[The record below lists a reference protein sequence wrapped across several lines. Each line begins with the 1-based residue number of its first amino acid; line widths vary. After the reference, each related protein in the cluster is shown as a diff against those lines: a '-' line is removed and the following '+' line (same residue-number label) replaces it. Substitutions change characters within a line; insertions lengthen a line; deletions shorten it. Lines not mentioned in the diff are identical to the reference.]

1 MIELKLLGRAEL
13 RGSDGE
19 LDHSFLAG
27 PKRLGLLAYLV
38 LNRKG
43 GFKRRDKILPLL
55 WPDKGQKSA
64 RNALS
69 NMLYHV
75 RKSLGSDFV
84 LTRGTEELAINKDIL
99 ECDALDFREAV
110 LNSEWR
116 NVADLY
122 KGKILDG
129 LHIPNASP
137 EFEQWLDRERDSYQ
151 KDYMNALWELAKT
164 AEENHHFDIAINWL
178 EKLNHE
184 DPYNSEAVK
193 NLLRLLHTAGKRS
206 EAKSIAENY
215 ARLMNEEFGEEYKY
229 LLEDLNKSFHKS
241 SGKSFPDSKLVP
253 GKNTHSHS
261 RSIAVLPFEEI
272 GSSIEVSDF
281 ANGLH
286 HDLLTRLAGVGDLK
300 VISRTS
306 VLRYR
311 STKLSVRQIAKE
323 LGVNFI
329 VEGAVQQSASQLRLH
344 VQLIDTKSDQHHTA
358 ITYDR
363 KLSEETIFD
372 IQTDLAVKITNR
384 LKAEL
389 TPNEE
394 KHVFNQPTQ
403 NVEAYFLYNKGRS
416 YLNKRTERSLNAA
429 LQSFQ
434 NSLNHD
440 KNYSQAWA
448 GLAETLILAKWY
460 NYQIPN
466 LDIDAMEA
474 SVKALSLNP
483 ELAEAHL
490 TMGILYTRRLNGPD
504 AKRELEKAVSLQ
516 PSFAEAYSWLGW
528 VMAIT
533 GQLDEAVPAS
543 EKSVKLDPY
552 STYTRAYLSVIY
564 LAAGRYNDALNEARV
579 AISIEPEY
587 GIGYYLEGL
596 ILFHLRKMDEAEFS
610 LNESLKLLNP
620 KGALSEQDIEMVL
633 ALIATHKN
641 EVENF
646 ESIQHKLIAVN
657 KHALLGVLYAS
668 MGKTDEAFKQFESVP
683 VWKAFPSAMIRYF
696 YPIELK
702 GLRADSR
709 YNSILEKVNRSWNL
723 E

>member
-1 MIELKLLGRAEL
+1 MVTLKLLGRAEL
-13 RGSDGE
+13 RGNDGE

-27 PKRLGLLAYLV
+27 PKRLGLLGYLV

-43 GFKRRDKILPLL
+43 GFKRRDKILPFL

-69 NMLYHV
+69 NMLYHI
-75 RKSLGSDFV
+75 RKTLGSDFV
-84 LTRGTEELAINKDIL
+84 LTRGTEELAINPDIL

-110 LNSEWR
+110 LNKEWR
-116 NVADLY
+116 EVAELY

-137 EFEQWLDRERDSYQ
+137 EFEQWLDRERDIYQ
-151 KDYMNALWELAKT
+151 KDYMNALWELANA
-164 AEENHHFDIAINWL
+164 AEESQQFDSAINWL
-178 EKLNHE
+178 EILNQE

-193 NLLRLLHTAGKRS
+193 NLLRLLHTTGKRS
-206 EAKSIAENY
+206 QVKRVAENH
-215 ARLMNEEFGEEYKY
+215 ARLMGEEFGEVFED
-229 LLEDLNKSFHKS
+229 LLEELNKSVKKS
-241 SGKSFPDSKLVP
+241 SGQSLPDPKLDP
-253 GKNTHSHS
+253 GKNTDS

-272 GSSIEVSDF
+272 GSSTEVSDF

-311 STKLSVRQIAKE
+311 NTKLSIRQIANE

-372 IQTDLAVKITNR
+372 IQSDLAISITNR

-394 KHVFNQPTQ
+394 KQVINQPTQ
-403 NVEAYFLYNKGRS
+403 NVEAYFLYNQGRS

-434 NSLNHD
+434 NSLKHD
-440 KNYSQAWA
+440 NKYAQAWA

-460 NYQIPN
+460 NYQVPQ
-466 LDIDAMEA
+466 LEVDAMEA

-490 TMGILYTRRLNGPD
+490 TMGILYTRRLNGSD

-528 VMAIT
+528 LLAIT
-533 GQLDEAVPAS
+533 GQLGEAIPAS

-564 LAAGRYNDALNEARV
+564 LSAGRFQEALKEARA

-596 ILFHLRKMDEAEFS
+596 ILYHLQKIDEAEFA
-610 LNESLKLLNP
+610 LTESLKLLNP
-620 KGALSEQDIEMVL
+620 KGALSEQDIEMIM
-633 ALIATHKN
+633 ALNAIQKN
-641 EVENF
+641 EAEKL
-646 ESIQHKLIAVN
+646 ESIQKKLIKYN

-668 MGKTDEAFKQFESVP
+668 MGKTDDAFAQFEMVP
-683 VWKAFPSAMIRYF
+683 VWKAFTAAMIRYF
-696 YPIELK
+696 YPNELK
-702 GLRADSR
+702 DVRADAR
-709 YNSILEKVNRSWNL
+709 YKSILEKVNRSWNL